1 MSRALGSAKQ
11 RRAGVS
17 FQETNPLSQQSQ
29 VPSNTMMPNAT
40 TPQQGLTLPQV
51 ISLVDTR
58 LVKLEKFMNEGGG
71 GVSDSNLA
79 IELDDRFNLLASE
92 VNDLKEVVYKLQTYT
107 MEVNKSLLEHITKS
121 KDGINTLTPNDNR
134 RENIKIEKPNK

>member
-29 VPSNTMMPNAT
+29 VPSNTMMPNT

-71 GVSDSNLA
+71 GGSDSNLA

-107 MEVNKSLLEHITKS
+107 MEVNKNLLDHITKS
-121 KDGINTLTPNDNR
+121 KDGINTLTPLNDNKK
-134 RENIKIEKPNK
+134 ENIKMEKQNK